1 VNYLRIVFF
10 GAFLSASVFFG
21 WDMLEQAFGEQREVY
36 VIDGILN
43 YWAVFGGFLVSL
55 IIIVYCLAEILK
67 RNLSAKF
74 LNVSAIISCVIIS
87 PIISI
92 ALREAVFHR
101 ANDYVKCERLSKL
114 SSRYSSQ
121 TYAVNNEVCVKLEE
135 MKKPLK

>member
-1 VNYLRIVFF
+1 MNYLRVVFF

-43 YWAVFGGFLVSL
+43 YWAVFAGFLVSL
-55 IIIVYCLAEILK
+55 IIIIYCMAEILK
-67 RNLSAKF
+67 RNISAAFFNK
-74 LNVSAIISCVIIS
+74 SAIISCVIIS
-87 PIISI
+87 PIISV
-92 ALREAVFHR
+92 ALREVVFHR

-121 TYAVNNEVCVKLEE
+121 TYAIVNETCIKLEE
-135 MKKPLK
+135 NKKAP